1 MKHNKIVFVLLIT
14 LVLLCIS
21 LGSVSA
27 EEMVTTQTE
36 TVSGDVIYESTN
48 PWNTTGSV
56 SVDIPETATEIT
68 YAEAIINIY
77 AGSAQPT
84 YAANA
89 NIKFEYGNAIDLI
102 NEELVSTAGST
113 DGTVYVINDHTTKV
127 YSDYEITYDLTSKLQ
142 SVLPGQTIELTV
154 ETSKLG
160 DYSFDGRIKA
170 LTLILAYNDGD
181 EDEITYWI
189 NSKQQWSNETT
200 STTFETAGITG
211 DIDSVTLTNLALSS
225 GTAKYEFNNNILEEY
240 LPITGNYFVLNSWD
254 VTDFYD
260 EDLEDNVFTYTGAV
274 SSYSGKISFK
284 NIYSILVVEQLEP
297 YNITV
302 TNKPEY
308 SSGQGAIYAGV
319 NNTLSL
325 NITSNEDTEAEVTII
340 VLNDD
345 SEVAGT
351 TTVLNPQSSQIIK
364 LTDPT
369 IRPITE
375 DTVLSTDNTK
385 TEYTVLVFKGN
396 KLISNTT
403 YAYPVLYNG
412 YLGKDFEYTTQEPT
426 LREIKFNGD
435 FYYQIRDQ
443 STYMAAGDITKNDTF
458 IVDYNYSSIEEAL
471 LYVSYNWD
479 KTKGENPVFTTTFN
493 GETITPIAY
502 YRDQSNMGSYGTYG
516 YGLIV
521 YNVSSLIKSGEN
533 NFVLSKE
540 ANLTAV
546 YPTSLLIFTNE
557 ENTDT
562 TLTAYIVEDADL
574 LSAQYNV
581 LPRDTS
587 YKTTFDIEES
597 EIIGSSW
604 FVFASNDM
612 PNRATLTFNDETYED
627 VFNGTSK
634 STGIYVANVTDL
646 VDYEN
651 DAIFNVS
658 GSTILAL
665 QQVLIVET
673 VPGSPVIEA
682 EDLIEVYGENKN
694 FTGKLV
700 DENGNPLIGQ
710 HVALNLTRL
719 TSGASKIYY
728 ATTDYTGTFNLQ
740 INLAPGYYTV
750 SSSAEYAGTTV
761 ENLSRIIISP
771 DNTTNSTEGITILTA
786 NVLNA
791 QYGSSPTFTGKLMD
805 TYGNPIVGH
814 YVNVKLSNARGQSK
828 VYTVVS
834 DYMGI
839 YSLPINL
846 APGTYYANCSFDGFE
861 TYQPSSA
868 STTITIY

>member
-1 MKHNKIVFVLLIT
+1 MKHNKIVFTLLIT
-14 LVLLCIS
+14 LILLCIS

-36 TVSGDVIYESTN
+36 TVSGGVIHESTN

-56 SVDIPETATEIT
+56 SIEIPETATNVT

-84 YAANA
+84 YAANTS
-89 NIKFEYGNAIDLI
+89 IKLEYGNAVDLI
-102 NEELVSTAGST
+102 NEELISTTGST
-113 DGTVYVINDHTTKV
+113 DGTVYTINDHTTKV
-127 YSDYEITYDLTSKLQ
+127 YSDYEITYDLTNKIQTLQ
-142 SVLPGQTIELTV
+142 AGQTITLNV

-160 DYSFDGRIKA
+160 NYSFDGRIKA

-181 EDEITYWI
+181 EDKITYWI
-189 NSKQQWSNETT
+189 NSKQQWSNDTT
-200 STTFETAGITG
+200 STTFETEGITG
-211 DIDSVTLTNLALSS
+211 DIDAVTLTNLALSS
-225 GTAKYEFNNNILEEY
+225 GVAKYEFNNNILEEEIA
-240 LPITGNYFVLNSWD
+240 ITGNYYALNTWD
-254 VTDFYD
+254 VTEYYNP
-260 EDLEDNVFTYTGAV
+260 DLEDNIFTYTGAV

-284 NIYSILVVEQLEP
+284 NIYSILVVEQIEP

-325 NITSNEDTEAEVTII
+325 NITSNEDTSAEVTII

-345 SEVAGT
+345 YEVAET
-351 TTVLNPQSSQIIK
+351 TTILNPQSSQIIK
-364 LTDPT
+364 ITDPT

-375 DTVLSTDNTK
+375 DTVLSTNNTK
-385 TEYTVLVFKGN
+385 TEYTILVFKNN

-412 YLGKDFEYTTQEPT
+412 YLGKDYEYTIQDPT
-426 LREIKFNGD
+426 LRVINFNGN
-435 FYYQIRDQ
+435 FYYKIQDE
-443 STYMAAGDITKNDTF
+443 SKYMAAGTTTKTEIFNVEF
-458 IVDYNYSSIEEAL
+458 NYSSIEEAL
-471 LYVSYNWD
+471 IYVSYNWD
-479 KTKGENPVFTTTFN
+479 KTKAESPLFTT
-493 GETITPIAY
+493 ITY
-502 YRDQSNMGSYGTYG
+502 YRDQSNMESYGTYG

-521 YNVSSLIKSGEN
+521 YDVSSLIKSGEN
-533 NFVLSKE
+533 TFVLEKE

-546 YPTSLLIFTNE
+546 YPTTLLIFTNE
-557 ENTDT
+557 EDANS
-562 TLTAYIVEDADL
+562 TLTAYVLEEADL

-587 YKTTFDIEES
+587 YKSTFEIEET
-597 EIIGSSW
+597 EAIGSSW

-612 PNRATLTFNDETYED
+612 PNRATLTFNDETFTD

-634 STGIYVANVTDL
+634 TTGVYVANVTDIL
-646 VDYEN
+646 DYEN
-651 DAIFNVS
+651 DAVFNVS

-665 QQVLIVET
+665 QQVLVVESIT
-673 VPGSPVIEA
+673 GSPIIET
-682 EDLIEVYGENKN
+682 EDLIEVYGEHKN
-694 FTGKLV
+694 FTGKLL
-700 DENGNPLIGQ
+700 DAYGNPLKGQ

-719 TSGASKIYY
+719 SSGASKVYY
-728 ATTDYTGTFNLQ
+728 ATTDYTGTYTLE

-750 SSSAEYAGTTV
+750 SSSADYEGTTV
-761 ENLSRIIISP
+761 ESLSRIIISA

-786 NVLNA
+786 NALNA
-791 QYGSSPTFTGKLMD
+791 QYGSSPVFTGKLMD
-805 TYGNPIVGH
+805 TYGDEIVGH

-828 VYTVVS
+828 VYTVVT

-846 APGTYYANCSFDGFE
+846 APGTYYAECSFDGFD
-861 TYQPSSA
+861 TYQASSA
-868 STTITIY
+868 YNTITIY